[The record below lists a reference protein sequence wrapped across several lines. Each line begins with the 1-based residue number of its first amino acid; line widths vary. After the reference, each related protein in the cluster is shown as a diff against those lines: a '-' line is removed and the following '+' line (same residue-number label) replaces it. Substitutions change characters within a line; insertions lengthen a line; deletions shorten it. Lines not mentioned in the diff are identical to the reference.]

1 MDGRALDTSAG
12 VGDEETVQA
21 SPAVATTVYLRV
33 YGWLNASNAYALSV
47 TVDEGGCPDAIGGDD
62 AFEDNDTQQ
71 SATVLAGAGEYPNL
85 VIVPG
90 DDDWFAVE
98 LCADGVLTATIR
110 FVDADG
116 DLDLSLTDVDG
127 AVIDFSDGGLDEE
140 SVTATA
146 RAPTTAYLRVF
157 GWQEAGNAYAVSVTV
172 QGCPQDL

>member
-1 MDGRALDTSAG
+1 MMVEAAQAG
-12 VGDEETVQA
+12 TYSIEIFGFLGAANTYSLTVSVEGCDDEA
-21 SPAVATTVYLRV
+21 R
-33 YGWLNASNAYALSV
+33 
-47 TVDEGGCPDAIGGDD
+47 DD

-116 DLDLSLTDVDG
+116 ELDLSLTDVDG
-127 AVIDFSDGGLDEE
+127 AVIDFSDGVLDEE
-140 SVTATA
+140 SVTAAA

-157 GWQEAGNAYAVSVTV
+157 GWQEAGNAYALSVTV